1 MTGSHYMIDETEYA
15 YCRETNKKD
24 KTKVSV
30 IEVFKHNCTNKNIKN
45 VFCQVDKDSTG
56 KDSMGVTTY
65 GIETKDTDMLT
76 ITVYEN
82 NYEACKEDMMI
93 LNNAVRNAESRKNRK
108 NQIIRRVAGVSIVI
122 VGSLAALAN
131 CSLQKNK
138 KETQELQPEPQIE
151 TTVNEVP
158 LEDKSITPE
167 LTQDIVQQGIDNA
180 LPNMEQ
186 IRDISTMENVIP
198 IEQYYEEQGI
208 ENPNVK
214 TY

>member
-1 MTGSHYMIDETEYA
+1 
-15 YCRETNKKD
+15 
-24 KTKVSV
+24 
-30 IEVFKHNCTNKNIKN
+30 
-45 VFCQVDKDSTG
+45 
-56 KDSMGVTTY
+56 
-65 GIETKDTDMLT
+65 
-76 ITVYEN
+76 
-82 NYEACKEDMMI
+82 MI

-158 LEDKSITPE
+158 LEDKSTTPE
-167 LTQDIVQQGIDNA
+167 LTQDIIQQGIDNS